1 MSKIRYIAVPE
12 RLREC
17 AELADAT
24 AEELRVLLA
33 LITLDADPQDTE
45 ALAKTA
51 RTSVARA
58 KAATTLWREAGVITE
73 YDPSASAI
81 EEEHG
86 EVLRR
91 GELTELSA
99 EDTTRII
106 RRDSL
111 APVLYECAR
120 LMGRAALNQ
129 SEVKML
135 TALMT
140 EYALTDEYV
149 LTLAAHLAQKKRFT
163 AAKLRDEAIK
173 LNQRGYD
180 TIDKLEKHI
189 AEQEYLEGVE
199 WEYRRL
205 LGISGRLPSEREC
218 EYIKRWSGEFD
229 FSVEVVKVAYDVCVI
244 NAHKVSL
251 PYMDKL
257 LTTWHEAGCRTAAE
271 CRSKYESDRVAY
283 HAEKSEKSGT
293 PKRVKSKTAES
304 TPRYGNFDVNEA
316 FAAALSRSFGDDD

>member
-12 RLREC
+12 RLQTC
-17 AELADAT
+17 AELSDAT

-33 LITLDADPQDTE
+33 LTTLDADPQDTA
-45 ALAKTA
+45 ALASLA

-58 KAATTLWREAGVITE
+58 KAAITLWREAGVITE
-73 YDPSASAI
+73 YDSDTSTV

-86 EVLRR
+86 ETLRR
-91 GELTELSA
+91 GQLTELTA

-111 APVLYECAR
+111 APVLAECAG

-140 EYALTDEYV
+140 EYALTDEYII
-149 LTLAAHLAQKKRFT
+149 TLAAHLAPKKRLT

-173 LNQRGYD
+173 LNQRGFD
-180 TIDKLEKHI
+180 TIEKLEKHI

-205 LGISGRLPSEREC
+205 LGISGRLPSESEC
-218 EYIKRWSGEFD
+218 EYIKRWSHDFD
-229 FSVEVVKVAYDVCVI
+229 FSVEAVKVAYDVCVM
-244 NAHKVSL
+244 NLRKVSL

-257 LTTWHEAGCRTAAE
+257 LSAWHEAGCKTSAE
-271 CRSKYESDRVAY
+271 CKEKYEADRIAY
-283 HAEKSEKSGT
+283 QAEKNEKSSSQ
-293 PKRVKSKTAES
+293 KRAKTKTENS